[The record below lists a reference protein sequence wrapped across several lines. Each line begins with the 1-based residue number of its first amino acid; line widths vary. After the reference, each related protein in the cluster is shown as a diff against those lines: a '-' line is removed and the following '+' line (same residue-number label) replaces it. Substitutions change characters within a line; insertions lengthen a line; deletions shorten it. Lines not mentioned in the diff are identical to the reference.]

1 MFEIF
6 KKYDLVDELD
16 SIISNE
22 ENIFIEAVPNK
33 IPYILKLIKPYV
45 ILECAMIFIDF
56 LYALVRPNEIGTILN
71 FVELTLIAVNCFPIY
86 FLGKSIYNAF
96 LKVHNS
102 YYVVTDRG
110 IHILLG
116 GRSLDYNLYLYEDI
130 KSFTLNKYSFSKNR
144 GDIIFKDSSS
154 QELKTLKDKFLYVP
168 MGLIAVDDAEKIYDI
183 LKQVAIQD
191 NPDIFFSDDSSD
203 LKIDYF
209 KDVKK
214 YNKRINIDKND
225 SIMKRRS

>member
-16 SIISNE
+16 SRISNE

-45 ILECAMIFIDF
+45 ILEFAMIFIDF

-86 FLGKSIYNAF
+86 FLGKSIYNAI

-203 LKIDYF
+203 LKVDYF

-214 YNKRINIDKND
+214 YNKRINIDKDD